1 MVQTEGRL
9 ASREA
14 DRRERGLVEEVPWEE
29 RGSDSKDELRRQG
42 QAKDR
47 EFNKNLRADIV
58 FIALGQSHCVR
69 SERHGRARNRVV
81 ALLASRN
88 ALIG

>member
-29 RGSDSKDELRRQG
+29 RGSDSKDELRHQG
-42 QAKDR
+42 
-47 EFNKNLRADIV
+47 
-58 FIALGQSHCVR
+58 
-69 SERHGRARNRVV
+69 
-81 ALLASRN
+81 
-88 ALIG
+88 